1 MITAEEIIE
10 KFYEMSRE
18 LERDGHTP
26 TWTAQDIAVVIL
38 NMMRRDGERQHND
51 G

>member
-1 MITAEEIIE
+1 MITAEGIIE

-38 NMMRRDGERQHND
+38 NMMRRDGEKKSNGD
-51 G
+51 

>member
-1 MITAEEIIE
+1 MITVENIIE

-18 LERDGHTP
+18 LERDGYTP

-38 NMMRRDGERQHND
+38 NMMRRDGEKKD
-51 G
+51 A